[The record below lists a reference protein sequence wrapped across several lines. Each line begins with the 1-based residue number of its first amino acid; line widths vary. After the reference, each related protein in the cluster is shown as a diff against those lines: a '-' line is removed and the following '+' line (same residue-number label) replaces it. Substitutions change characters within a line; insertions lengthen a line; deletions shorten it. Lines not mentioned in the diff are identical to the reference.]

1 MSASSGKHP
10 QVGVFFVPN
19 QSVYEFRS
27 SAARKPAV
35 SAAPFFAPNNVVS
48 ICDSPIFTR
57 NNLTEQ
63 PEPNP
68 DGLGCARGLRT
79 AFLFEA
85 GMIVLAYGVWHFWHL
100 AR

>member
-1 MSASSGKHP
+1 M
-10 QVGVFFVPN
+10 PN
-19 QSVYEFRS
+19 QTVYEFRS
-27 SAARKPAV
+27 SATVEAAVPA
-35 SAAPFFAPNNVVS
+35 SPFFVSDNVVS
-48 ICDSPIFTR
+48 ICDSPFFSKDALSER
-57 NNLTEQ
+57 

-85 GMIVLAYGVWHFWHL
+85 GMMMLAYGIWHFFHL

>member
-1 MSASSGKHP
+1 MT
-10 QVGVFFVPN
+10 N
-19 QSVYEFRS
+19 QTVYEFRS
-27 SAARKPAV
+27 STRRQPAV
-35 SAAPFFAPNNVVS
+35 TAAPFLRSNNVVS
-48 ICDSPIFTR
+48 ICDSPIFSR
-57 NNLTEQ
+57 NHLPEIT
-63 PEPNP
+63 EPNP

>member
-1 MSASSGKHP
+1 
-10 QVGVFFVPN
+10 VPN
-19 QSVYEFRS
+19 QTVYEFRS
-27 SAARKPAV
+27 SAVREAVV
-35 SAAPFFAPNNVVS
+35 SASAFFAAENVVS
-48 ICDSPIFTR
+48 ICESPVFSKKTTSESSES
-57 NNLTEQ
+57 NY
-63 PEPNP
+63 